1 MISGFGL
8 KKFPDSQI
16 SCSFVLR
23 IRERGM
29 KKKMRGIVALCAALT
44 IAGASS
50 AVLAQKA
57 TDAKKEVKRT
67 KAEQV
72 DIDTLVTVVDSV
84 GAGRVAAPSDIGVTW
99 DTSHFFRA
107 PDGAT
112 YMPFSVVV
120 DKSKIT
126 TPTAAL
132 YVRVANKGAA
142 AAPAKGKEKDAPTY
156 PWEKFDFAT
165 VGADGKVARYIQV
178 KPGDYDL
185 FVAVKDKG
193 TVEKADKNYTPRVG
207 VLKKDVTIPDYNKT
221 ELGTSSM
228 LLSTAIQPAA
238 GGQTADDDPYIFGQM
253 QIVPSKDGKY
263 KKTDTLSV
271 VYWVYGA
278 TGDAAGKPDLT
289 VENSFNQKTA
299 EGEKFFNKTQP
310 QALNGQS
317 PYNVSAGVPNFL
329 EVPLVSFVPGDY
341 RLEIKITDK
350 PSGKIVTQSVNFTV
364 LAS

>member
-1 MISGFGL
+1 
-8 KKFPDSQI
+8 
-16 SCSFVLR
+16 
-23 IRERGM
+23 M
-29 KKKMRGIVALCAALT
+29 KKKTRGIVTLCAALT
-44 IAGASS
+44 IGLGSS
-50 AVLAQKA
+50 AVIAQKA

-72 DIDTLVTVVDSV
+72 DIDTLVSAVDSV
-84 GAGRVAAPSDIGVTW
+84 AAGKATAPSDIAITW

-107 PDGAT
+107 PDGST

-120 DKSKIT
+120 DKSKIA

-132 YVRVANKGAA
+132 YVRVADKGAGAA
-142 AAPAKGKEKDAPTY
+142 AAAKGKDNKAPIH

-165 VGADGKVARYIQV
+165 VGPDGKVSRYLQV

-193 TVEKADKNYTPRVG
+193 TVEKADKNYTPKVG
-207 VLKKDVTIPDYNKT
+207 MLKKDVTVPDFTKA

-253 QIVPSKDGKY
+253 QIVPSRDGKY

-278 TGDAAGKPDLT
+278 TGDASGKPDLT
-289 VENSFNQKTA
+289 IENSFNQKTGD
-299 EGEKFFNKTQP
+299 GEKFFNKTQP
-310 QALNGQS
+310 QAVNGQS
-317 PYNVSAGVPNFL
+317 PYTVSTGIPNFL
-329 EVPLVSFVPGDY
+329 EVPLVSFAPGDY

-350 PSGKIVTQSVNFTV
+350 PSGKTVTQNVNFTV
-364 LAS
+364 LPS